1 MQILNGTI
9 SNSKERPIKVV
20 QFGEGNFL
28 RAFVDYMI
36 DVANEKG
43 LFDGSI
49 VVLKPIEFGN
59 LDRFKEQECTYTV
72 TLRGKQEG
80 KEVVSNRIITSLK
93 EAVSI
98 YDQYNTYMELARAE
112 TLRFV
117 VSNTTEAGIV
127 FNENDLFE
135 DTPPRTFPAKLAK
148 FLYER
153 YRTFSGDL
161 AKGLIILPVELID
174 DNGIVLKECVF
185 KYANLWKMEAGFL
198 HWLQEACV
206 FCSTLVDRIVT
217 GYPFEEAHDIWQ
229 QLGYQDNLLVTAEP
243 FGLWVI
249 ESDKDISNEL
259 PLDKAGMPV
268 IFTNNQTPYKQRKVR
283 ILNGAH
289 TSFALASFLAGNNYV
304 GESMQDEVIR
314 KFMTSVIYDEVI
326 PTLTLPKEELLDFAD
341 SVIERFENPYIK
353 HSLLSISL
361 NSTSKWRAR
370 CLPSLL
376 EYIRIYKTLPK
387 HLVFSIAALM
397 SFYSSNRIDNCL
409 IGSRGSEEYDI
420 KDDKLVLEFFA
431 ENSQLPANIFVRAY
445 LGNTSIHGQDLTQ
458 IPDLC
463 EKVTEYLVNINTL
476 GMRSALEI
484 L

>member
-9 SNSKERPIKVV
+9 SNLKERPIKVV

-36 DVANEKG
+36 DVANERG

-98 YDQYNTYMELARAE
+98 YDQYNTYMEVARVE

-135 DTPPRTFPAKLAK
+135 DTPPHTFPAKLTK

-161 AKGLIILPVELID
+161 EKGLIILPVELID
-174 DNGIVLKECVF
+174 DNGVVLKECVF

-217 GYPFEEAHDIWQ
+217 GYPFEEAQDIWQ

-249 ESDKDISNEL
+249 ESDKDISDEL

-268 IFTNNQTPYKQRKVR
+268 IFTDNQTPYKQRKVR

-409 IGSRGSEEYDI
+409 IGSRGSEDYDI
-420 KDDKLVLEFFA
+420 KDDKFVLEFFA
-431 ENSQLPANIFVRAY
+431 QNSKLPADLFVSAY

-458 IPDLC
+458 IPGLC
-463 EKVTEYLVNINTL
+463 EKVTEYLLNINTV
-476 GMRSALEI
+476 GMRSALEM